1 MYNTFPENV
10 LYWTLESGSV
20 AFPQETAKNT
30 AKGEFPMP
38 ITKPIVSE
46 IAAKTYV
53 INEFGLNA
61 MFLIEGSDRALVLD
75 TGSGFCDFKEIL
87 RDLTKKPYLVALT
100 HGHVDHA
107 GGAGQFDRL
116 YLHPADWEMAK
127 GIAPEERL
135 SYGEAVRG
143 VMGDPN
149 TFAYG
154 KDTLRVWDAFPELL
168 PIQDG
173 QTFDLGDRTISVV
186 HTPGHTPGSCCF
198 IDPKTRIL
206 FSGDAENSNLL
217 LPWGT
222 VSTALRGLLKLK
234 THEEEWDRSYNGHI
248 GYSGHVDCLSQPD
261 SMLDDCIAALRS
273 ILDGTGRVKTY
284 SGFLGRPQEMHAVS
298 FGRTRVTFSP
308 DRLWEEGEAQ
318 ELF

>member
-1 MYNTFPENV
+1 M
-10 LYWTLESGSV
+10 
-20 AFPQETAKNT
+20 
-30 AKGEFPMP
+30 
-38 ITKPIVSE
+38 
-46 IAAKTYV
+46 
-53 INEFGLNA
+53 
-61 MFLIEGSDRALVLD
+61 VLD
-75 TGSGFCDFKEIL
+75 TGSGFCDFKGII

-107 GGAGQFDRL
+107 GGAGQFEQV

-127 GIAPEERL
+127 SITQEERL

-143 VMGDPN
+143 VMGDPD

-154 KDTLRVWDAFPELL
+154 KATLRVWDAFPALL
-168 PIQDG
+168 PLQDG
-173 QTFDLGDRTISVV
+173 QAFDLGDRIISVI

-217 LPWGT
+217 LSRGT

-234 THEEEWDRSYNGHI
+234 THEGEWDRSYNGHI
-248 GYSGHVDCLSQPD
+248 GYSGHVDCLSQPE

-273 ILDGTGRVKTY
+273 ILDGTGQVSTY

-298 FGRTRVTFSP
+298 YGKTRVTFSP
-308 DRLWEEGEAQ
+308 ESLWEEGE
-318 ELF
+318 EHKVF

>member
-1 MYNTFPENV
+1 
-10 LYWTLESGSV
+10 
-20 AFPQETAKNT
+20 
-30 AKGEFPMP
+30 MP
-38 ITKPIVSE
+38 IQKPIVSE
-46 IAAKTYV
+46 IAPKTYV
-53 INEFGLNA
+53 INEFGLDA
-61 MFLIEGSDRALVLD
+61 MFLIEGSERALVLD
-75 TGSGFCDFKEIL
+75 TGSGFCDFAGIIQE
-87 RDLTKKPYLVALT
+87 LTEKPCLVALT

-107 GGAGQFDRL
+107 GGAGQFQQIH
-116 YLHPADWEMAK
+116 LHPADWEMAK
-127 GIAPEERL
+127 NIAPEERL

-143 VMGDPN
+143 VMGDPD

-154 KDTLRVWDAFPELL
+154 KDTLRVWDAFPVLL
-168 PIQDG
+168 PLQDG
-173 QTFDLGDRTISVV
+173 QAFDLGDRIISVI

-217 LPWGT
+217 LSRGT

-234 THEEEWDRSYNGHI
+234 AHEGEWDRSYNGHI

-273 ILDGTGRVKTY
+273 ILDGTGQVSTY

-298 FGRTRVTFSP
+298 YGKTRVTFSP
-308 DRLWEEGEAQ
+308 ENLWEEGE
-318 ELF
+318 EHRVF

>member
-1 MYNTFPENV
+1 
-10 LYWTLESGSV
+10 
-20 AFPQETAKNT
+20 
-30 AKGEFPMP
+30 MP

-154 KDTLRVWDAFPELL
+154 KDTLRVWNTFPELL
-168 PIQDG
+168 PIRDG

-234 THEEEWDRSYNGHI
+234 THEGEWDRSYNGHI

-273 ILDGTGRVKTY
+273 ILDGSGRVKTY

-298 FGRTRVTFSP
+298 FGKTRVTFSP
-308 DRLWEEGEAQ
+308 DRLWEEGEEQ
-318 ELF
+318 KLF

>member
-1 MYNTFPENV
+1 
-10 LYWTLESGSV
+10 
-20 AFPQETAKNT
+20 
-30 AKGEFPMP
+30 MP
-38 ITKPIVSE
+38 IQKPIVSE
-46 IAAKTYV
+46 IAPKTYV
-53 INEFGLNA
+53 INEFGLDA
-61 MFLIEGSDRALVLD
+61 MFLIEGSQRALVLD
-75 TGSGFCDFKEIL
+75 TGSGFCDFKGII

-107 GGAGQFDRL
+107 GGAGQFEQV

-127 GIAPEERL
+127 SIAPEERL

-143 VMGDPN
+143 VMGDPD

-154 KDTLRVWDAFPELL
+154 KATLRVWDAFPALL
-168 PIQDG
+168 PLQDG
-173 QTFDLGDRTISVV
+173 QAFDLGDRIISVI

-217 LPWGT
+217 LSRGT

-234 THEEEWDRSYNGHI
+234 THEGEWDRSYNGHI
-248 GYSGHVDCLSQPD
+248 GYSGHVHCLSQPE

-273 ILDGTGRVKTY
+273 ILDGTGQVSTY

-298 FGRTRVTFSP
+298 YGKTRVTFSP
-308 DRLWEEGEAQ
+308 ESLWEEGE
-318 ELF
+318 EHRVF